1 MKWAICLAAVAAA
14 GCNAPGADNAS
25 VEKCIPNADS
35 LLALDF
41 AAFDQDPSGGWR
53 SVGAQ
58 TGCEGAIADLIARYR
73 KSKGK
78 SPERAKMLEWH
89 EAQARAM
96 AGQTDRA
103 IKILQHRPDEE
114 KPEGQTY
121 YDEPAA
127 LYRDATIAFLENDRP
142 ALVAARARLASL
154 PEPPDFTTL
163 KSGFRKKFPTSAPP
177 VWPMDLN
184 AVDGLLACF
193 GKPYRQAY
201 ASECRPSSR
210 RAEAVGVTHTDP

>member
-1 MKWAICLAAVAAA
+1 MKWAICLAAVAAVS
-14 GCNAPGADNAS
+14 CSAPGADNAS
-25 VEKCIPNADS
+25 VEKCIPNADR

-41 AAFDQDPSGGWR
+41 VAFDQDPSGGWR

-58 TGCEGAIADLIARYR
+58 DGCEGAIADLIARYR

-114 KPEGQTY
+114 TPEAQTY

-127 LYRDATIAFLENDRP
+127 LYRNATIAFLENDRP
-142 ALVAARARLASL
+142 ALVAARARLAS
-154 PEPPDFTTL
+154 
-163 KSGFRKKFPTSAPP
+163 A
-177 VWPMDLN
+177 
-184 AVDGLLACF
+184 A
-193 GKPYRQAY
+193 
-201 ASECRPSSR
+201 
-210 RAEAVGVTHTDP
+210 